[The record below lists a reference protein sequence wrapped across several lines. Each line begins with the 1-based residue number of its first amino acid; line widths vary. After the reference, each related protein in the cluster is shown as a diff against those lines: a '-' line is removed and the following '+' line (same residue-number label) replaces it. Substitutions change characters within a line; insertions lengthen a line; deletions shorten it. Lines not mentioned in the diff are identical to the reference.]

1 MSSNDQHDHEIIGT
15 TPDGTPIFHGPDGL
29 SEADHSMPR
38 WMFLVFWGTIAWGIA
53 YVVFMPGLGIN
64 LLKYSQYQVYEAEV
78 AEAKAKFASAG
89 GGDLATLLA
98 AAVKDPAAVERG
110 EATYKSSCAACH
122 GAEGQGAIG
131 PSFKDATWL
140 YGGKPAEIAHTIA
153 EGTAK
158 GMPPFKTSLSATQLS
173 EVTAYIHAVNTGKE
187 D

>member
-1 MSSNDQHDHEIIGT
+1 MSSNDHHDHEIIGT

-64 LLKYSQYQVYEAEV
+64 LLKYSQYDVYEAEV
-78 AEAKAKFASAG
+78 AEAKAKFAAS

-98 AAVKDPAAVERG
+98 SAMKDPAAIERG
-110 EATYKSSCAACH
+110 KATFASSCAACH
-122 GAEGQGAIG
+122 GAEGQGTIG
-131 PSFKDATWL
+131 PNLKDATWL
-140 YGGKPAEIAHTIA
+140 YGGEPEKIAHTIG

-158 GMPPFKTSLSATQLS
+158 GMPPFKTQLSAGAVAD
-173 EVTAYIHAVNTGKE
+173 VTAFIGSLKK
-187 D
+187 